1 MKKIIA
7 LLMVLCLAVTALAG
21 CGSAEGEGATAEVA
35 ASAAPADAADTA
47 AAEETSAPVEYT
59 VVDFAALYNSRDAEE
74 IIGEIDGHEVT
85 WQEYYYWLYMQAS
98 QMQSYFVQMAAYGGS
113 RVSWADDIGDGSGEN
128 YSDLAVDN
136 AGFMLTQLY
145 GIEGYAEKN
154 KIKLTKADE
163 DAVAAQLESDIV
175 SICGEGAT
183 EDDFNR
189 KLADTYLDRDL
200 YDRLNRVDKIYNN
213 GFVAKYGE
221 GGEKVSDEEAVAYLE
236 DNGYLSASHI
246 LLMTANPST
255 GESLTEDEIAE
266 KKAQADKIAEELGA
280 IDDDKKLLARFAEL
294 KAEFDEDTGKTYYPD
309 GYVFT
314 EGTMVTEFED
324 AVKSLKAGEVS
335 AVVES
340 PYGYHVIMRL
350 AHDADRTVSY
360 SSDGSE
366 QYSARY
372 MCASQKFSDEME
384 SYVTGLKLN
393 YADGFKVDI
402 SEYESVVTE

>member
-1 MKKIIA
+1 MKKFIA

-21 CGSAEGEGATAEVA
+21 CGSAESEEATAEA
-35 ASAAPADAADTA
+35 ASSAAPADDADT

-59 VVDFAALYNSRDAEE
+59 VADFAALYESREPDEV
-74 IIGEIDGHEVT
+74 IGSIDGHEVT

-98 QMQSYFVQMAAYGGS
+98 QMQSYFTQMAAYYGS
-113 RVSWADDIGDGSGEN
+113 SVSWADDIGDGTGDS

-154 KIKLTKADE
+154 NIKLTKADE
-163 DAVAAQLESDIV
+163 ETVEAQLESDIV

-183 EDDFNR
+183 EDDFNK
-189 KLADTYLDRDL
+189 KLSETYLDRDL
-200 YDRLNRVDKIYNN
+200 YDRLNRIDKLYNN

-221 GGEKVSDEEAVAYLE
+221 GGEKVSDSEAVKYLE

-246 LLMTANPST
+246 LLMTTNPST
-255 GESLTEDEIAE
+255 GEALGEDEIAQ
-266 KKAQADKIAEELGA
+266 KKAQAEEIAEELNA
-280 IDDDKKLLARFAEL
+280 IDDDKELLARFAEL
-294 KAEFDEDTGKTYYPD
+294 KTEFDEDSGKTYYPD

-335 AVVES
+335 GVVES

-360 SSDGSE
+360 SSDGTE

-384 SYVTGLKLN
+384 SYVTSLKLT
-393 YADGFKVDI
+393 YADGFNVDI
-402 SEYESVVTE
+402 SEFESTVTE

>member
-7 LLMVLCLAVTALAG
+7 LLMVFCLAVTALAG
-21 CGSAEGEGATAEVA
+21 CGSAESEDATAEA
-35 ASAAPADAADTA
+35 ASSAAPADDADTA

-74 IIGEIDGHEVT
+74 IVAEIDGHEVT

-98 QMQSYFVQMAAYGGS
+98 QMQSYFIQMAAYSGAS
-113 RVSWADDIGDGSGEN
+113 ISWADEIGDDTGDN
-128 YSDLAVDN
+128 YSDLAADN

-145 GIEGYAEKN
+145 GIESYAEKN

-189 KLADTYLDRDL
+189 KLAETYLNRDL
-200 YDRLNRVDKIYNN
+200 YDRLNRIDKIYNN
-213 GFVAKYGE
+213 GFIAEYGE

-236 DNGYLSASHI
+236 NNGYLSASHI
-246 LLMTANPST
+246 LLMTTDPAT
-255 GESLTEDEIAE
+255 GEALSEEEAAE
-266 KKAQADKIAEELGA
+266 KKAQAEKIAEELGA

-294 KAEFDEDTGKTYYPD
+294 KTEFDEDTGKVYYPD

-393 YADGFKVDI
+393 YVDGFKVDI
-402 SEYESVVTE
+402 SEFESVVTE

>member
-21 CGSAEGEGATAEVA
+21 CGSAESEEATAEA
-35 ASAAPADAADTA
+35 ASSAAPADDADTA

-59 VVDFAALYNSRDAEE
+59 VADFAALYESREPDEV
-74 IIGEIDGHEVT
+74 IGSIDGHEVT

-98 QMQSYFVQMAAYGGS
+98 QMQSYFTQMAAYYGS
-113 RVSWADDIGDGSGEN
+113 SVSWADDIGDGTGDS

-154 KIKLTKADE
+154 NIKLTKADE
-163 DAVAAQLESDIV
+163 ETVEAQLESDIV

-183 EDDFNR
+183 EDDFNK
-189 KLADTYLDRDL
+189 KLSETYLDRDL
-200 YDRLNRVDKIYNN
+200 YDRLNRIDKLYNN

-221 GGEKVSDEEAVAYLE
+221 GGEKVSDSEAVKYLE

-246 LLMTANPST
+246 LLMTTNPST
-255 GESLTEDEIAE
+255 GEALGEDEIAE
-266 KKAQADKIAEELGA
+266 KKAQAEEIAEELNA
-280 IDDDKKLLARFAEL
+280 IDDDKELLARFAEL
-294 KAEFDEDTGKTYYPD
+294 KTEFDEDTGKTYYPD

-335 AVVES
+335 GVVES

-384 SYVTGLKLN
+384 NYVTSLKLT
-393 YADGFKVDI
+393 YADGFNVDI
-402 SEYESVVTE
+402 SEFESTVTE

>member
-7 LLMVLCLAVTALAG
+7 LLMVFCLAVTALVG
-21 CGSAEGEGATAEVA
+21 CGSAESEDATAEVA
-35 ASAAPADAADTA
+35 SSAAPADDADTA

-74 IIGEIDGHEVT
+74 IVAEIDGHEVT

-98 QMQSYFVQMAAYGGS
+98 QMQSYFIQMAAYGGN
-113 RVSWADDIGDGSGEN
+113 RISWADDIGDGSGDD
-128 YSDLAVDN
+128 YSALAADN

-145 GIEGYAEKN
+145 GIESYAEKN
-154 KIKLTKADE
+154 KIKLTRADE

-221 GGEKVSDEEAVAYLE
+221 DGEKVSDEEAVKYLE

-246 LLMTANPST
+246 LLMTKNPST
-255 GESLTEDEIAE
+255 GEALSEEEIAE
-266 KKAQADKIAEELGA
+266 KKAQAEKIAEELGA

-294 KAEFDEDTGKTYYPD
+294 KTELDEDTGKTYYPD

-335 AVVES
+335 DVVES
-340 PYGYHVIMRL
+340 SYGYHVIMRL

-360 SSDGSE
+360 SADGS
-366 QYSARY
+366 QPYSARY
-372 MCASQKFSDEME
+372 MCAAQKFSDEME

-393 YADGFKVDI
+393 YTDGFKVDI
-402 SEYESVVTE
+402 SEFESVVTE